1 LRKLLDDADD
11 IEVIGEAQDS
21 FAVLELVAK
30 RRPQILLL
38 DLVMP
43 GPRPHEIERWVRK
56 NYPDTHTLVL
66 TSHDRDA
73 YLTAMIDAG
82 ASGYVLKSETEQ
94 RLIYSIRRTARGEV
108 LFDSAQYARAARW
121 REEVMEKLNRLTPQE
136 RKVLER
142 LAEGLDNKAIAKNL
156 EISPKTTA
164 YHITNVLR
172 KLQVESR
179 QKAVVWA
186 LKHLS
191 DNLE

>member
-1 LRKLLDDADD
+1 
-11 IEVIGEAQDS
+11 
-21 FAVLELVAK
+21 
-30 RRPQILLL
+30 
-38 DLVMP
+38 
-43 GPRPHEIERWVRK
+43 
-56 NYPDTHTLVL
+56 
-66 TSHDRDA
+66 
-73 YLTAMIDAG
+73 
-82 ASGYVLKSETEQ
+82 
-94 RLIYSIRRTARGEV
+94 
-108 LFDSAQYARAARW
+108 
-121 REEVMEKLNRLTPQE
+121 
-136 RKVLER
+136 VLER